1 MWIPL
6 SRRPSFAVSRK
17 PKYETDELGMN
28 NGGSHLLT
36 KPLTDK
42 IKSFN
47 VHLGNTEI
55 GHSSMQGYRNSMEDA
70 CIAVEMTDLA
80 DHVLVAILDGH
91 AGGGASQYVSER
103 LASVIAETKQYQ
115 IYVKLE
121 PDQRTESIDLL
132 RIALVQAYVD
142 IDKEFYN
149 YTKMVRSLIE
159 SLLKDTDDLTEE
171 TS

>member
-17 PKYETDELGMN
+17 PKYEPDELGMN

-47 VHLGNTEI
+47 VHLCNTEI

-115 IYVKLE
+115 IYAKLE

-132 RIALVQAYVD
+132 RVALVQAYVD

-159 SLLKDTDDLTEE
+159 SPLKDTDDLTEE

>member
-17 PKYETDELGMN
+17 PKYEPDELGMN

-47 VHLGNTEI
+47 VHLCNTEI

-91 AGGGASQYVSER
+91 AER

-115 IYVKLE
+115 IYAKLE

-132 RIALVQAYVD
+132 RVALVQAYVD

-159 SLLKDTDDLTEE
+159 SPLKDTDDLTEE